1 MSTFSDR
8 LGIGRNAEL
17 LQIRSCDVELRKAVW
32 NAFYGSLSKEHRG
45 TSAYGASAWITQ
57 FFYYNLF
64 NDPIDEVPAYEQD
77 RKDVLKNYLLD
88 CEWNYV
94 YDFIET
100 ANKCFARTEIQAK
113 FAKYVNS
120 ALQRECSGY
129 RMVDGLVVEI
139 TSELDQKSL
148 SNAMLDI
155 PYAGPRQHIRRAAEL
170 LFDRS
175 APDPRNSIKESISAV
190 EGMARIITNDPSA
203 TLGLALKKIE
213 HTHSIHPAL
222 KEAFSKL
229 YGYSSDGDGIRHGML
244 EDSKVG
250 FSEAKYMLLSCSAFI
265 NYLVEAKA

>member
-32 NAFYGSLSKEHRG
+32 NAFYGSLPKNEPG
-45 TSAYGASAWITQ
+45 TRAYGASAWIAQ
-57 FFYYNLF
+57 YFYYNLL
-64 NDPIDEVPAYEQD
+64 NEPIDEVPVYEND
-77 RKDVLKNYLLD
+77 RRDVLKNYLLS
-88 CEWNYV
+88 CEWNFV
-94 YDFIET
+94 YDFIEV
-100 ANKCFARTEIQAK
+100 ANKCFARTEMQEK

-129 RMVDGLVVEI
+129 RMVDGMVVEI

-148 SNAMLDI
+148 ASAMLEI

-170 LFDRS
+170 LFDRTS
-175 APDPRNSIKESISAV
+175 PDPRNSIKESISAV

-203 TLGLALKKIE
+203 TLGLALKNIE

-222 KEAFSKL
+222 KDAFSKL

-244 EDSKVG
+244 EDSKIG